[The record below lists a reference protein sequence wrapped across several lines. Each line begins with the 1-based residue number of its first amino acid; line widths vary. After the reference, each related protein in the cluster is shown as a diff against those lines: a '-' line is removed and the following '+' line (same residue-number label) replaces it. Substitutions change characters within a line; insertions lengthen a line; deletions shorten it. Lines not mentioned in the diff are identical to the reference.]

1 MSRATPQR
9 LATSTVATILEG
21 YRTYRTYFQDITSR
35 ALERFVR
42 CDWSGIQDD
51 AVERLEAYQKILVAV
66 VAELADRLED
76 RSDDP
81 AFWMEAKTC
90 FAAAMDQVS
99 DPDLAETFFNSVV
112 RRLANIIGADPRVEF
127 VRDAP
132 RPLPIPKAER
142 DYQTF
147 SAADRPLE
155 ELCRMILEASPLADG
170 FQNIRR
176 DARLM
181 AAHLDRHRR
190 IAESQR
196 PLPLVMAHVDMIPTP
211 FFRGMGAYLIG
222 RRVTAGGEFH
232 PLAMALVNDEK
243 GIRLDGIIDCT
254 EGIRLLFSYTH
265 SYFHVH
271 TDHLLELIAFLHPL
285 LPHRRLAELY
295 ISLGFNRHGKTEL
308 YRDLARHQNACR
320 DIFDISPGKPGMVMA
335 VFNMPSDD
343 LVFKVIRDHFAQPKR
358 TTRREVMAK
367 YAYIFRHDRTGRLPD
382 TQTFEHLKFECGC
395 FHPRLLRELQK
406 TASRSVEID
415 ASDVAIALAYVE
427 RRVHPLDLYL
437 AEASPEAARTAVI
450 DFGQAIKDLAYSNLF
465 PGDMLVKNFGVT
477 GLGRVIFY
485 DFDEICP
492 LTDCR
497 FRRKPRAVSLE
508 DELSSEPWYYVADND
523 IFPEEFEHF
532 LGLTGPLREV
542 FMQHHGDLLN
552 VDFWRRIQEK
562 IRTGDP
568 IHVFPY
574 NRLLPCSES

>member
-1 MSRATPQR
+1 MSRMTPQR
-9 LATSTVATILEG
+9 LATSTVAAILEG

-51 AVERLEAYQKILVAV
+51 AVERLEAYQKILVEV

-81 AFWMEAKTC
+81 AFWTEAKTC

-112 RRLANIIGADPRVEF
+112 RRLANIIGADPLIEF

-147 SAADRPLE
+147 TAAGRPLE

-170 FQNIRR
+170 FQDIRR

-181 AAHLDRHRR
+181 AAHLDRHHR
-190 IAESQR
+190 IAESQH
-196 PLPLVMAHVDMIPTP
+196 PLPVVMAHVDMIPTP

-222 RRVTAGGEFH
+222 RRVTAGGEIH
-232 PLAMALVNDEK
+232 PLAIALVNDEK
-243 GIRLDGIIDCT
+243 GIRLDGIIDDT

-395 FHPRLLRELQK
+395 FHPRLLRELQE

-437 AEASPEAARTAVI
+437 AEASSEAARTAVI

-508 DELSSEPWYYVADND
+508 DELSSEPWYYVAEND

-542 FMQHHGDLLN
+542 FMQHHGDLLS
-552 VDFWRRIQEK
+552 VDFWRRTQEK

-574 NRLLPCSES
+574 NRFAPDSE

>member
-1 MSRATPQR
+1 MSRMTPQR
-9 LATSTVATILEG
+9 LATSTVAAILEG

-51 AVERLEAYQKILVAV
+51 AVERLEAYQKILVEV

-81 AFWMEAKTC
+81 AFWTEAKTC

-99 DPDLAETFFNSVV
+99 GPDLAETFFNSVV

-147 SAADRPLE
+147 TAAGRPLE

-170 FQNIRR
+170 FQDIRR

-190 IAESQR
+190 IAEGQR
-196 PLPLVMAHVDMIPTP
+196 PLPVVMAHVDIIPTP

-222 RRVTAGGEFH
+222 RRVTAGGEIH
-232 PLAMALVNDEK
+232 PLAIALVNDEK
-243 GIRLDGIIDCT
+243 GIRLDGIIDDT

-395 FHPRLLRELQK
+395 FHPRLLRELQE

-437 AEASPEAARTAVI
+437 AEASSEAARTAVI

-508 DELSSEPWYYVADND
+508 DELSSEPWYYVAEND

-542 FMQHHGDLLN
+542 FMQHHGDLLS
-552 VDFWRRIQEK
+552 VDFWRRTQEK

-574 NRLLPCSES
+574 NRFAPDSE